1 MICLGK
7 AVIQLD
13 PHSSDFSNSSNQSN
27 SSNSPDSSDLL
38 LPYEVASALLKNSG
52 ATWNDVVYVYQFVSR
67 ELDLKWSKLGSKA
80 GRKSKPNYVQD
91 HVYIYFQRAN
101 GERDLKYVPGLDF
114 LVPVDNLFKDM
125 VKFFTGGRI

>member
-1 MICLGK
+1 M
-7 AVIQLD
+7 
-13 PHSSDFSNSSNQSN
+13 
-27 SSNSPDSSDLL
+27 L
-38 LPYEVASALLKNSG
+38 LPYEVAEQLLRNSG

-67 ELDLKWSKLGSKA
+67 ELDLSSGLGLKFGSRQSR
-80 GRKSKPNYVQD
+80 RKPDYVQD

-101 GERDLKYVPGLDF
+101 GERDFKYVPGLDF

>member
-1 MICLGK
+1 M
-7 AVIQLD
+7 
-13 PHSSDFSNSSNQSN
+13 
-27 SSNSPDSSDLL
+27 L
-38 LPYEVASALLKNSG
+38 LPYEVASNLLRNSG

-67 ELDLKWSKLGSKA
+67 ELDLKWPR
-80 GRKSKPNYVQD
+80 RKPRQTD

>member
-1 MICLGK
+1 MMCLGRT
-7 AVIQLD
+7 VIQLD
-13 PHSSDFSNSSNQSN
+13 PHSS
-27 SSNSPDSSDLL
+27 NSPGSSGSSDLL
-38 LPYEVASALLKNSG
+38 LPYEVAEQLLRNSG

-67 ELDLKWSKLGSKA
+67 ELDLKWP
-80 GRKSKPNYVQD
+80 GRKSKSYTKD

>member
-1 MICLGK
+1 MLGK
-7 AVIQLD
+7 TVIQLD
-13 PHSSDFSNSSNQSN
+13 PHSSNFSNSSN
-27 SSNSPDSSDLL
+27 SSNSPNPPDLL
-38 LPYEVASALLKNSG
+38 LPYEVASNLLRNSG
-52 ATWNDVVYVYQFVSR
+52 ATWNDVVFVYQFVSR
-67 ELDLKWSKLGSKA
+67 ELDLSFGLKFGL
-80 GRKSKPNYVQD
+80 KPRPHYTKD

>member
-7 AVIQLD
+7 TVIQLD
-13 PHSSDFSNSSNQSN
+13 PHESNQSN
-27 SSNSPDSSDLL
+27 SSNSPDLL
-38 LPYEVASALLKNSG
+38 LPYEVASNLLKNSG

-67 ELDLKWSKLGSKA
+67 ELDLSFGLKFGL
-80 GRKSKPNYVQD
+80 KPRPQD

>member
-7 AVIQLD
+7 TVIQLD
-13 PHSSDFSNSSNQSN
+13 PHSDESN
-27 SSNSPDSSDLL
+27 SSNSSNFKEDLL
-38 LPYEVASALLKNSG
+38 LPYEVASNLLRNSG

-67 ELDLKWSKLGSKA
+67 ELDTEFGLKFGL
-80 GRKSKPNYVQD
+80 KPRQHYTKD

-101 GERDLKYVPGLDF
+101 GERDFKYVPGLDF

>member
-1 MICLGK
+1 MCLGK
-7 AVIQLD
+7 TVIQLD
-13 PHSSDFSNSSNQSN
+13 PHSSDFSSQSNQSN
-27 SSNSPDSSDLL
+27 SSNSPDLL
-38 LPYEVASALLKNSG
+38 LPYEVASNLLKNSG

-67 ELDLKWSKLGSKA
+67 ELDLKWPKLGSRQSR
-80 GRKSKPNYVQD
+80 RKSKSYTKD

>member
-1 MICLGK
+1 M
-7 AVIQLD
+7 
-13 PHSSDFSNSSNQSN
+13 
-27 SSNSPDSSDLL
+27 L
-38 LPYEVASALLKNSG
+38 LPYEVASNLLKNSG

-67 ELDLKWSKLGSKA
+67 ELDLSLGS
-80 GRKSKPNYVQD
+80 RQSRRKPNYTKD

-101 GERDLKYVPGLDF
+101 GERDFKYVPGLDF

>member
-1 MICLGK
+1 M
-7 AVIQLD
+7 
-13 PHSSDFSNSSNQSN
+13 
-27 SSNSPDSSDLL
+27 
-38 LPYEVASALLKNSG
+38 ASALLKNSG

-67 ELDLKWSKLGSKA
+67 ELDLKWPKPGS
-80 GRKSKPNYVQD
+80 RQSRRKPNYTKD

-101 GERDLKYVPGLDF
+101 GERDFKYVPGLDF

>member
-1 MICLGK
+1 MCLGK
-7 AVIQLD
+7 TVIQLD
-13 PHSSDFSNSSNQSN
+13 PHSSDFSNS
-27 SSNSPDSSDLL
+27 PDLL
-38 LPYEVASALLKNSG
+38 LPYEVAEQLLKNSG

-67 ELDLKWSKLGSKA
+67 ELDLSFGLEWPR
-80 GRKSKPNYVQD
+80 RKSKSNYTKD

>member
-1 MICLGK
+1 M
-7 AVIQLD
+7 A
-13 PHSSDFSNSSNQSN
+13 SN
-27 SSNSPDSSDLL
+27 LL
-38 LPYEVASALLKNSG
+38 RNSG

-67 ELDLKWSKLGSKA
+67 ELDLEFELKLLKLGSRQS
-80 GRKSKPNYVQD
+80 RKRYTKD

>member
-1 MICLGK
+1 M
-7 AVIQLD
+7 
-13 PHSSDFSNSSNQSN
+13 PSTF
-27 SSNSPDSSDLL
+27 LL
-38 LPYEVASALLKNSG
+38 SRSG

-67 ELDLKWSKLGSKA
+67 ELDLKPK
-80 GRKSKPNYVQD
+80 RKSKPNYTKD

-101 GERDLKYVPGLDF
+101 GERDFKYVPGLDF

>member
-7 AVIQLD
+7 TVIQLD
-13 PHSSDFSNSSNQSN
+13 PHESNSSNQSN
-27 SSNSPDSSDLL
+27 LL
-38 LPYEVASALLKNSG
+38 LPYEVASNLLRNSG

-67 ELDLKWSKLGSKA
+67 ELDLKLPKFGS
-80 GRKSKPNYVQD
+80 RQKSKSNYTKD

-101 GERDLKYVPGLDF
+101 GERDFKYVPGLDF

>member
-1 MICLGK
+1 M
-7 AVIQLD
+7 
-13 PHSSDFSNSSNQSN
+13 
-27 SSNSPDSSDLL
+27 
-38 LPYEVASALLKNSG
+38 
-52 ATWNDVVYVYQFVSR
+52 VYVYQFVSR
-67 ELDLKWSKLGSKA
+67 ELDPEFGLKWPKLGS
-80 GRKSKPNYVQD
+80 RRKPNYTKD

>member
-7 AVIQLD
+7 TVIQLD
-13 PHSSDFSNSSNQSN
+13 PHSSDFSNS
-27 SSNSPDSSDLL
+27 PDLL
-38 LPYEVASALLKNSG
+38 LPYEVASNLLRNSG

-67 ELDLKWSKLGSKA
+67 ELGLKWPKLGS
-80 GRKSKPNYVQD
+80 RQSRPTD

-101 GERDLKYVPGLDF
+101 GERDFKYVPGLDF

>member
-7 AVIQLD
+7 TVIQLD
-13 PHSSDFSNSSNQSN
+13 PHSSDFSNS
-27 SSNSPDSSDLL
+27 PDLL
-38 LPYEVASALLKNSG
+38 LPYEVASNLLRNSG
-52 ATWNDVVYVYQFVSR
+52 ATWNDVVFVYQFVSR
-67 ELDLKWSKLGSKA
+67 ELNLEFGLKLPKFGS
-80 GRKSKPNYVQD
+80 RPTD

-101 GERDLKYVPGLDF
+101 GERDFKYVPGLDF

>member
-1 MICLGK
+1 M
-7 AVIQLD
+7 
-13 PHSSDFSNSSNQSN
+13 
-27 SSNSPDSSDLL
+27 L
-38 LPYEVASALLKNSG
+38 LPYEVASNLLRNSG

-67 ELDLKWSKLGSKA
+67 ELDLSLRLKWP
-80 GRKSKPNYVQD
+80 GRKSKSNYVQD

>member
-1 MICLGK
+1 MMCLGRT
-7 AVIQLD
+7 VIQLD
-13 PHSSDFSNSSNQSN
+13 PHSDESNSSNFKE
-27 SSNSPDSSDLL
+27 DLL
-38 LPYEVASALLKNSG
+38 LPYEVASNLLKNSG

-67 ELDLKWSKLGSKA
+67 ELDLSFGLKFSL
-80 GRKSKPNYVQD
+80 KPRPHYTKD

>member
-1 MICLGK
+1 M
-7 AVIQLD
+7 
-13 PHSSDFSNSSNQSN
+13 
-27 SSNSPDSSDLL
+27 L
-38 LPYEVASALLKNSG
+38 LPYEVASNLLRNSG

-67 ELDLKWSKLGSKA
+67 ELDLKWPKLGS
-80 GRKSKPNYVQD
+80 RQSKSSYVQD

>member
-1 MICLGK
+1 M
-7 AVIQLD
+7 
-13 PHSSDFSNSSNQSN
+13 
-27 SSNSPDSSDLL
+27 L
-38 LPYEVASALLKNSG
+38 LPYEAASNLLKNSG

-67 ELDLKWSKLGSKA
+67 ELDLSSGLKPK
-80 GRKSKPNYVQD
+80 RKSKSNYTKD

-101 GERDLKYVPGLDF
+101 GERDFKYVPGLDF

>member
-1 MICLGK
+1 M
-7 AVIQLD
+7 
-13 PHSSDFSNSSNQSN
+13 
-27 SSNSPDSSDLL
+27 L
-38 LPYEVASALLKNSG
+38 LPYEVASNLLKNSG

-67 ELDLKWSKLGSKA
+67 ELDLKRLKLGS
-80 GRKSKPNYVQD
+80 RQSKSNYTKD

>member
-7 AVIQLD
+7 TVIQLD
-13 PHSSDFSNSSNQSN
+13 PHSDESNSSNFKEG
-27 SSNSPDSSDLL
+27 LL
-38 LPYEVASALLKNSG
+38 LPYEVASNLLKNSG

-67 ELDLKWSKLGSKA
+67 ELDLSFGLKPK
-80 GRKSKPNYVQD
+80 RKSKPNYIKD

-101 GERDLKYVPGLDF
+101 GERDFKYVPGLDF

>member
-7 AVIQLD
+7 TVTQLD
-13 PHSSDFSNSSNQSN
+13 PHSDESNSSNFKE
-27 SSNSPDSSDLL
+27 DLL
-38 LPYEVASALLKNSG
+38 LPYEVASNLLRNSG

-67 ELDLKWSKLGSKA
+67 ELDLSFGLKLKFGS
-80 GRKSKPNYVQD
+80 RQKPRPTD

-101 GERDLKYVPGLDF
+101 GERDFKYVPGLDF

>member
-1 MICLGK
+1 M
-7 AVIQLD
+7 
-13 PHSSDFSNSSNQSN
+13 
-27 SSNSPDSSDLL
+27 L
-38 LPYEVASALLKNSG
+38 LPYEVASNLLKNSG

-67 ELDLKWSKLGSKA
+67 ELDLGSGLGLKFGS
-80 GRKSKPNYVQD
+80 RQKSKSNYTKD

>member
-1 MICLGK
+1 M
-7 AVIQLD
+7 
-13 PHSSDFSNSSNQSN
+13 
-27 SSNSPDSSDLL
+27 L
-38 LPYEVASALLKNSG
+38 LPYEVASNLLKNSG

-67 ELDLKWSKLGSKA
+67 ELDLSFGLGLKFGS
-80 GRKSKPNYVQD
+80 RQTD

-101 GERDLKYVPGLDF
+101 GERDFKYVPGLDF

>member
-1 MICLGK
+1 MICLGRT
-7 AVIQLD
+7 VIQLD
-13 PHSSDFSNSSNQSN
+13 PHSSDFSNS
-27 SSNSPDSSDLL
+27 PDSL
-38 LPYEVASALLKNSG
+38 LPYEVASNLLRNSG

-67 ELDLKWSKLGSKA
+67 ELDLSSGLGLKFGS
-80 GRKSKPNYVQD
+80 RQSRRKPNCVQD

-101 GERDLKYVPGLDF
+101 GERDFKYVPGLDF

>member
-1 MICLGK
+1 M
-7 AVIQLD
+7 A
-13 PHSSDFSNSSNQSN
+13 SN
-27 SSNSPDSSDLL
+27 
-38 LPYEVASALLKNSG
+38 LLKNSG

-67 ELDLKWSKLGSKA
+67 ELDLSFGLRLKFGS
-80 GRKSKPNYVQD
+80 RQKSKSNYTKD

-101 GERDLKYVPGLDF
+101 GERDFKYVPGLDF

>member
-7 AVIQLD
+7 TVIQLD
-13 PHSSDFSNSSNQSN
+13 PHE
-27 SSNSPDSSDLL
+27 SNSPDSSDLL
-38 LPYEVASALLKNSG
+38 LPYEVASNLLRNSG

-67 ELDLKWSKLGSKA
+67 ELDTEFGLKFGL
-80 GRKSKPNYVQD
+80 KPRQHYTKD

-101 GERDLKYVPGLDF
+101 GERDFKYVPGLDF

>member
-1 MICLGK
+1 M
-7 AVIQLD
+7 
-13 PHSSDFSNSSNQSN
+13 
-27 SSNSPDSSDLL
+27 L

-67 ELDLKWSKLGSKA
+67 ELDLSSGLGLKFGS
-80 GRKSKPNYVQD
+80 RQSRRTD

-101 GERDLKYVPGLDF
+101 GERDFKYVPGLDF

>member
-1 MICLGK
+1 M
-7 AVIQLD
+7 
-13 PHSSDFSNSSNQSN
+13 
-27 SSNSPDSSDLL
+27 L
-38 LPYEVASALLKNSG
+38 LPYEVASNLLKNSG

-67 ELDLKWSKLGSKA
+67 ELDLKFGL
-80 GRKSKPNYVQD
+80 KSKSNYTKD

-101 GERDLKYVPGLDF
+101 GERDFKYVPGLDF

>member
-1 MICLGK
+1 M
-7 AVIQLD
+7 
-13 PHSSDFSNSSNQSN
+13 
-27 SSNSPDSSDLL
+27 L
-38 LPYEVASALLKNSG
+38 LPYEVASNLLKNSG

-67 ELDLKWSKLGSKA
+67 ELDLKWPKLGS
-80 GRKSKPNYVQD
+80 RQSRPQD

>member
-1 MICLGK
+1 MMCLGRT
-7 AVIQLD
+7 VIQLD

-27 SSNSPDSSDLL
+27 SSNFKEDLL
-38 LPYEVASALLKNSG
+38 LPYEVASNLLKNSG

-67 ELDLKWSKLGSKA
+67 ELDLSTGLRLKF
-80 GRKSKPNYVQD
+80 GRKSKPDYVQD

-101 GERDLKYVPGLDF
+101 GERDFKYVPGLDF

>member
-1 MICLGK
+1 M
-7 AVIQLD
+7 
-13 PHSSDFSNSSNQSN
+13 
-27 SSNSPDSSDLL
+27 L
-38 LPYEVASALLKNSG
+38 LPYEVASNLLRNSG

-67 ELDLKWSKLGSKA
+67 ELDLSFGLGLKWPK
-80 GRKSKPNYVQD
+80 RKSKSNYTKD

-101 GERDLKYVPGLDF
+101 GERDFKYVPGLDF

>member
-7 AVIQLD
+7 TVIQLD
-13 PHSSDFSNSSNQSN
+13 PHSSDFSNS
-27 SSNSPDSSDLL
+27 PDLL
-38 LPYEVASALLKNSG
+38 LPYEVASNLLKNSG

-67 ELDLKWSKLGSKA
+67 ELDLSFGL
-80 GRKSKPNYVQD
+80 KSKSNYTKD

-101 GERDLKYVPGLDF
+101 GERDFKYVPGLDF